1 MESQI
6 SVSLRKSVRLALVSL
21 LTFVAFAA
29 QPSSSWSQA
38 NDTSAA
44 VTLVSPPLLTRRARF
59 IPCSQA
65 SLLAEKAK
73 HRRKAT
79 CCSR

>member
-44 VTLVSPPLLTRRARF
+44 VTLVSPRF
-59 IPCSQA
+59 
-65 SLLAEKAK
+65 
-73 HRRKAT
+73 
-79 CCSR
+79 